1 MHFKKSHLA
10 IVTVLLVF
18 SSMTLAETKELTQ
31 LEIKQKTDALMNQS
45 QEGLELKVLSDGTEY
60 VDLQGRFQMF
70 SKVKIVDG
78 KKVFVCNT
86 HPTVDMTNHTH
97 EVKSNNY
104 PTLKR
109 ASK

>member
-1 MHFKKSHLA
+1 MHFIKRHLA
-10 IVTVLLVF
+10 IVATLLMF
-18 SSMTLAETKELTQ
+18 SSMTFAETEELSQ

-45 QEGLELKVLSDGTEY
+45 QEGLELKVLNDGTEY
-60 VDLQGRFQMF
+60 VDLHGRFQMF

-86 HPTVDMTNHTH
+86 HPNVDMKNHSH
-97 EVKSNNY
+97 EVKSNY